1 MVARQA
7 HNLKVVGSNPTSA
20 TNFKTNS
27 DIISCRKELNQ
38 IKMQAKT
45 KTPKEKII
53 ELCTGK
59 SIEEIEENNRI
70 LQELIT
76 NKAKVA
82 SATLNEL

>member
-1 MVARQA
+1 
-7 HNLKVVGSNPTSA
+7 
-20 TNFKTNS
+20 
-27 DIISCRKELNQ
+27 
-38 IKMQAKT
+38 MQAKT

-82 SATLNEL
+82 SAALNEL